1 MTSERKKWENL
12 KTEYLRQVEK
22 ALSSVK
28 HPRSKDILD
37 DVRSHLQ
44 QRFVELKPDEQTREN
59 LQTIIAEMGPASD
72 YAELLDPDATLPGQS
87 VRRKYLLWTGLGIIV
102 IAAAIL
108 LPMAISPKIK
118 EHKHLTISKAYWFHS
133 DQKPRSIPDDA
144 VPKDNDGHMLFH
156 VDEWFEEMGTAAQYR
171 PFLNKVDKRFVLK
184 AEGCPDVHANAERGC
199 WSQEFYVRVPETEY
213 VKMVPS
219 IPYTIHPV
227 NSNPKYQWK
236 VRHGVA
242 IRKLNE

>member
-1 MTSERKKWENL
+1 MTSESKTWDSL
-12 KTEYLRQVEK
+12 KAKYLSQVSK

-44 QRFVELKPDEQTREN
+44 QRFAELKPDEQTREN

-87 VRRKYLLWTGLGIIV
+87 ARRKYLLWTGLGIIV
-102 IAAAIL
+102 VVAAIL
-108 LPMAISPKIK
+108 LPIAISPKVK
-118 EHKHLTISKAYWFHS
+118 GHKHLTISSAYWFHS
-133 DQKPRSIPDDA
+133 NQRPRWIPDDA
-144 VPKDNDGHMLFH
+144 VRKDNDGHILFH
-156 VDEWFEEMGTAAQYR
+156 IDEWFEGEGIVQYKS
-171 PFLNKVDKRFVLK
+171 FYSKADKRFLLK
-184 AEGCPDVHANAERGC
+184 SQGHPDVRANAERGY

-213 VKMVPS
+213 IKMEAGV
-219 IPYTIHPV
+219 PYTVHPV